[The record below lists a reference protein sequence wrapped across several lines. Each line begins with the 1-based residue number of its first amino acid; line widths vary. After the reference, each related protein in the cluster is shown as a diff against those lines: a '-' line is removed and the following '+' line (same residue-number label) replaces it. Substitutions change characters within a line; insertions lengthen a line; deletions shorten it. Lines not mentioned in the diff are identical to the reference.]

1 LLLAYFNGSSQIL
14 RLGDLIRNIIQII
27 SRQED
32 LFDFIRQFGVQT
44 YPVLEGDKIDENVAL
59 QIQELEE
66 KQKEYLDGKK

>member
-1 LLLAYFNGSSQIL
+1 
-14 RLGDLIRNIIQII
+14 
-27 SRQED
+27 
-32 LFDFIRQFGVQT
+32 VQT